1 MANRCC
7 SKCFSDKN
15 LKKKINSKGTI
26 QRCTYCRSNEESAI
40 DINNLF
46 DFIHPLIDVIETIY
60 EEDSDGIPIAEILN
74 NEFKL
79 FNASANY
86 RSLITDALSKH
97 RTDLLAVKYKTLSNE
112 LDNGWNELKKE
123 LIEKNRFFPQTT
135 LYKDAFLENG
145 SLFNIFTNVI
155 EELNYIITP
164 ADQLYRSRI
173 SEYQLTIEDM
183 KQPPKDIVSFGRAN
197 PDGIPYLYA
206 AENLETSLLEV
217 RPTNGQQVNIC
228 SLSPLDDFK
237 VIDLRT
243 PRQNISFLSLAEND
257 DDFDFKDILKL
268 VNLLEAFSRELS
280 IPVLPN
286 RSRLDYIPTQ
296 FITEFFKN
304 ISDLKG
310 LMFKSSF
317 GEGFNI
323 VIFDPI
329 LIDWTDSTRV
339 MQKRIKGIHLTH

>member
-15 LKKKINSKGTI
+15 LKKKINSKGTL

-40 DINNLF
+40 DISTLF
-46 DFIHPLIDVIETIY
+46 DLISPLIDVIETIY
-60 EEDSDGIPIAEILN
+60 EEDIDGITIAEILN
-74 NEFKL
+74 TEFNL
-79 FNASANY
+79 FNNSVNY
-86 RSLITDALSKH
+86 TNLITDALNIH
-97 RTDLLAVKYKTLSNE
+97 RSDLLTIRYKTLSNE
-112 LDNGWNELKKE
+112 LDNGWSELKKE

-155 EELNYIITP
+155 EELNYTITYT
-164 ADQLYRSRI
+164 DQLYRSRI
-173 SEYQLTIEDM
+173 SEEKLEIDGM
-183 KQPPKDIVSFGRAN
+183 KQPPNDVVSFGRAN

-268 VNLLEAFSRELS
+268 VNLLEAFARELS

-317 GEGFNI
+317 GEGFNV
-323 VIFDPI
+323 VIFDPT
-329 LIDWTDSTRV
+329 LIDWTDSNKIF
-339 MQKRIKGIHLTH
+339 QKRIKGIHLTH